1 MSTELKIGEKLKRLR
16 LANDLTQEELAN
28 RTGLTKGY
36 ISQLERDHTSPS
48 LATLKDILD
57 VLGESLASFFEE
69 HPEEQTVYRRNER
82 ILMAESTEEFKIEL
96 LVQASQK
103 RDMEPVLVTLAPGA
117 KTWEDRSHQG
127 QEFGFILDG
136 KVRLQLGHDR
146 HELYEGDCFYF
157 TSDRKHMLENVGQ
170 THAQIL
176 WVVTPPTF

>member
-1 MSTELKIGEKLKRLR
+1 MLDLKIGEKLKRLR

-28 RTGLTKGY
+28 RTGVTKGF
-36 ISQLERDHTSPS
+36 ISQLERDQTSPS

-57 VLGESLASFFEE
+57 VLGESLAAFFEE
-69 HPEEQTVYRRNER
+69 HPEEHTVYRQKDR
-82 ILMAESTEEFKIEL
+82 ILMAESTKEFKVEL

-136 KVRLQLGHDR
+136 SVRLRLGRDR
-146 HELYEGDCFYF
+146 YELRKGDCFYF
-157 TSDRKHMLENVGQ
+157 TSDKKHLLENTGQ